1 LAKAHG
7 AKPVERGM
15 IGRLPPQHMA
25 FLVSFVSGILLLVG
39 RYGFATATLGAFLAA
54 AALFITFTAV
64 LMRKNSAERLRL
76 HAVRYDASRPLLL
89 LIAALVFSVV
99 ILALII
105 ELARNTPHSDSQ
117 ILLAVTALLLAW
129 MFGNLT
135 LATHYAH
142 LFYQSAGEKRRGG
155 LEFPSTQNPDFWDF
169 CYFSFVVGMTFQV
182 SDVVVH
188 NQGLRRLV
196 MLHGLI
202 AFVFNIGAVALTV
215 NVVGSIN

>member
-1 LAKAHG
+1 
-7 AKPVERGM
+7 M
-15 IGRLPPQHMA
+15 
-25 FLVSFVSGILLLVG
+25 
-39 RYGFATATLGAFLAA
+39 ATLGAFVAA
-54 AALFITFTAV
+54 AALFIGLTAV
-64 LMRKNSAERLRL
+64 LMRSNSAERLRL

-99 ILALII
+99 ILALTI
-105 ELARNTPHSDSQ
+105 ELARNTPHSDGQ

-142 LFYQSAGEKRRGG
+142 LFYERAGEEWRGG
-155 LEFPSTQNPDFWDF
+155 LQFPGTMEPNFWDF

-182 SDVVVH
+182 SDVVV
-188 NQGLRRLV
+188 NDQRLRRLV

>member
-1 LAKAHG
+1 
-7 AKPVERGM
+7 M
-15 IGRLPPQHMA
+15 IGRLPPQHVA
-25 FLVSFVSGILLLVG
+25 FLVSFVSGFLLLVG
-39 RYGFATATLGAFLAA
+39 RYGFATATLGAFVAA
-54 AALFITFTAV
+54 AALFIGFTAI
-64 LMRKNSAERLRL
+64 LMRRNSAERLRL

-99 ILALII
+99 ILALVI

-117 ILLAVTALLLAW
+117 ILLAITALLLAW

-135 LATHYAH
+135 MATHYAH

-155 LEFPSTQNPDFWDF
+155 LDFPGTNEPDFWDF

-182 SDVVVH
+182 SDVVV
-188 NQGLRRLV
+188 NDQGLRRLV